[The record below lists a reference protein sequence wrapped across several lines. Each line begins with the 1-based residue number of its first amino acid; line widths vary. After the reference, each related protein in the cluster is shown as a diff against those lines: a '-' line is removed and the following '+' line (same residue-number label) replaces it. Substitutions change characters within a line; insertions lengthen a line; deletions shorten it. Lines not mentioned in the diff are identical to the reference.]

1 MNDTNVPYVTLN
13 NGVQM
18 PRLGLGVWKSKDG
31 NEVEAAVTAAL
42 KAGYRLID
50 TAMVY
55 GNEGGVGKAIRASG
69 IPREE
74 IFVTTKLWNSDQGKD
89 KVRPAFE
96 ASLKRLGL
104 DYIDLYLIHWPMPAR
119 DLYVET
125 WHEFEKLYADK
136 KVRAI
141 GVCNFEVEHLEKL
154 DKHSTVTPAVNQ
166 IELHPRFAQTE
177 LREYAKEHGILIE
190 SWSPLGGT
198 KGSILGN
205 EMLIQ
210 IGKDYSK
217 SPAQV
222 VIRWHLQHN
231 LIVIPKSVHAERISQ
246 NIDVFDFELS
256 KEEMDMID
264 SLETGQ
270 RLGPDPNTLNGN

>member
-13 NGVQM
+13 SGVQM
-18 PRLGLGVWKSKDG
+18 PQLGLGVWKSKDG

-74 IFVTTKLWNSDQGKD
+74 IFVTTKLWNSDQGKGN
-89 KVRPAFE
+89 VRPAFE

-125 WHEFEKLYADK
+125 WHEFEKLYVDK

-177 LREYAKEHGILIE
+177 LREYAKEHGIMIE

-256 KEEMDMID
+256 KKEMDMID

>member
-18 PRLGLGVWKSKDG
+18 PQLGLGVWKSKDG

-74 IFVTTKLWNSDQGKD
+74 IFVTTKLWNSDQGKGN
-89 KVRPAFE
+89 VRPAFE

-256 KEEMDMID
+256 KKEMDMID